1 MEETKKAVPAPED
14 DPELKKLAQEA
25 HALEE
30 AVKAEAKTAGWQ
42 SLTHVFREPFVYE
55 RKTFETLEFDWGA
68 LTGADSMAIEDE
80 ILARTRRTVVNP
92 RFSSEYLTAMAARAC
107 TYRNADGFR
116 TITADALYE
125 LPLPEFRAI
134 CLAARSFLLRSGS
147 RRATA
152 AAGSESNA

>member
-30 AVKAEAKTAGWQ
+30 AVKAEAETTGWQ
-42 SLTHVFREPFVYE
+42 SLAHVFRAPFVYE
-55 RKTFETLEFDWGA
+55 GKTFETLEFDWGA

-92 RFSSEYLTAMAARAC
+92 RFSSEYPPCCGWFDRAAMTA
-107 TYRNADGFR
+107 
-116 TITADALYE
+116 
-125 LPLPEFRAI
+125 LPLGTFQKI
-134 CLAARSFLLRSGS
+134 CGSARNFLILAEL
-147 RRATA
+147 
-152 AAGSESNA
+152 

>member
-1 MEETKKAVPAPED
+1 MEETKKAVPAAED

-92 RFSSEYLTAMAARAC
+92 RFSSEYLVGMAVRSCTSRSREGGRFDRAAMRA
-107 TYRNADGFR
+107 
-116 TITADALYE
+116 
-125 LPLPEFRAI
+125 LPLGTFQKI
-134 CLAARSFLLRSGS
+134 CGSARNFLILAEL
-147 RRATA
+147 
-152 AAGSESNA
+152 